1 MDIESIVEDTVKT
14 AIVSYLDKKS
24 APSTKHVIL
33 DSIFPTERRIRSI
46 MGGLETS
53 IGTKIWEKLS
63 YEFARKSGFEIK
75 DTKKFLKPKELPKRV
90 SDYLSKVK
98 QKREN
103 STNDHTFEDILSEL
117 HTICKEESNDNLTYV
132 NTSSGDGI
140 DMWFVKDSVNYIF
153 DTKTVQINAG
163 GGNNFA
169 NKVLHW
175 YAYFWLKFPNE
186 KIIAGIVFPYS
197 PYGPTF
203 DSSSWW
209 KNNGNRAK
217 PMQRE
222 KDAFVQD
229 EFWDLITGTKN
240 SWSKIKTGI
249 SRVDSAKLIEKY
261 SSLFYGR

>member
-1 MDIESIVEDTVKT
+1 MDIESIVENTVHS

-24 APSTKHVIL
+24 APTTKHVIL
-33 DSIFPTERRIRSI
+33 DSIFPIERRIRSI
-46 MGGLETS
+46 IGGLETS
-53 IGTKIWEKLS
+53 IGIKIWEKLS

-75 DTKKFLKPKELPKRV
+75 DTKQFRKPKVLPKRV
-90 SDYLSKVK
+90 SDYLSKMK
-98 QKREN
+98 QEREN
-103 STNDHTFEDILSEL
+103 SPYDSNFQDVLSDL
-117 HTICKEESNDNLTYV
+117 RSICKEESDDNLTYV

-140 DMWFVKDSVNYIF
+140 DMWFVKDGVNYIF

-175 YAYFWLKFPNE
+175 YAYFWLRFPNE
-186 KIIAGIVFPYS
+186 KILAGIVFPYS
-197 PYGPTF
+197 PYAPTF
-203 DSSSWW
+203 DSASWW

-217 PMQRE
+217 PMQRGN
-222 KDAFVQD
+222 DAFVQD

-240 SWSKIKTGI
+240 SWSKIKIGI
-249 SRVDSAKLIEKY
+249 ARVDSAKLMAKY